1 MNPRGALSELDGTWV
16 PIAAD
21 VSGQALVVRELRVVR
36 LVLDRGRYEIIDC
49 SDAIV
54 DRGEIRIDRS
64 ATPPSMDIVGSA
76 GPNAGRTMLAIFEL
90 ESMHSRNRRAGIL
103 IGQGMK
109 TDEAIKEIGMVVEG
123 IKTTKSA
130 FKLAEQYDIVMPITT
145 EIYSVLYHDN
155 DVKESI
161 SNLMV
166 RDRKHEMENIVLE
179 KNISW

>member
-90 ESMHSRNRRAGIL
+90 DGDRLTVCYDLDGAVRPANMQPQEEQLLLSITYARAAVTL
-103 IGQGMK
+103 
-109 TDEAIKEIGMVVEG
+109 
-123 IKTTKSA
+123 S
-130 FKLAEQYDIVMPITT
+130 
-145 EIYSVLYHDN
+145 
-155 DVKESI
+155 
-161 SNLMV
+161 
-166 RDRKHEMENIVLE
+166 
-179 KNISW
+179 